1 MVLTLHNTCYINVVL
16 ATKTLNKK
24 EASFPVHL
32 QWWNGNTADG
42 IERWWNGNT
51 AGGIERPSRWYRA
64 MLEWKHSGWYRA
76 MLEWKM
82 AGYNGGN
89 MDDIGWQMAG

>member
-32 QWWNGNTADG
+32 QWWNGNTA
-42 IERWWNGNT
+42 
-51 AGGIERPSRWYRA
+51 GGIERPSRWYRA

-76 MLEWKM
+76 MVEWKM

-89 MDDIGWQMAG
+89 MDDIRWQMAG